1 MPKLEFCLFSLS
13 CSVFLVLLIIKWVDN
28 LVNDHVV
35 QRARDSNHL
44 QLSIAKPKS
53 SEEKNTWLTDEC
65 TGACWLTVAVIKL
78 QILEQ

>member
-1 MPKLEFCLFSLS
+1 MGRQPHEPCH
-13 CSVFLVLLIIKWVDN
+13 N
-28 LVNDHVV
+28 EHVV

-65 TGACWLTVAVIKL
+65 TGARWLTVAL

>member
-1 MPKLEFCLFSLS
+1 MS
-13 CSVFLVLLIIKWVDN
+13 
-28 LVNDHVV
+28 HVV
-35 QRARDSNHL
+35 QRVRDSNHP